1 MTRSDETRHRPE
13 GHSTS
18 YASLRRQ
25 PLHSATNMRPREVA
39 AAGELFIDFHMA
51 GIGSRSGGKVDSW
64 MMRGGFRSSQYLSDN
79 FFFWP
84 RSSRIRFR

>member
-13 GHSTS
+13 GHSTG

-25 PLHSATNMRPREVA
+25 PLHSATNMRPREVP

-51 GIGSRSGGKVDSW
+51 GIGSRSGGKVDS
-64 MMRGGFRSSQYLSDN
+64 GGSVRQRRDFPFLAEV
-79 FFFWP
+79 
-84 RSSRIRFR
+84 